1 MNLDF
6 QSPWV
11 DEIYT
16 LFDANPNL
24 TISELFLN
32 ITTSE
37 VHPPIYFFLIHVWF
51 KIFGFSFDLLRFF
64 SAFFSVICLSLVFIL
79 TKLLF
84 NIRAAKIALL
94 FLSANSCFYEFSQEG
109 RSYTFFLCFQTLS
122 IIMLILY
129 HKSKQYIFIIL
140 LTVSNIIQLYTSYF
154 GLFSIASQGL
164 IVLLWYIISRE
175 KLALWHLVISYT
187 FVALSFVPWLPFT
200 SSRYR
205 TTDLWIQVKP
215 LSELLLFALN
225 FLLPHLYLKVCLVAG
240 LLISAVSSLF
250 RKQFELIILMAW
262 PFFFISLAYLFSV
275 YVTPIITWKYFVFIL
290 IPLIILVSYGFSVLH
305 WWWLRYPLLLLFVG
319 FSSQATFWKYSQNY
333 RVTKSEFYSLMNFTS
348 NTMPELPMLAR
359 EVKHVEWFNN
369 FNNFNLDIVSVD
381 SMLKYKIMANSSLK
395 NGWWELHTHRPFLTD
410 SLVSRISII
419 DSFCHFNYSNF
430 SSLDLWVPASKVLPI
445 IQKNTDSERIK
456 YTFEN
461 GKAQKVCLIFSIAS
475 GLSYYDDSRIEVK
488 LNKQSKSYRLQYQN
502 GIYSCNFYAPA
513 EKFEIEFRN
522 ADKRKSVM
530 DKVNLTGLV
539 CIRSLD
545 NME

>member
-1 MNLDF
+1 
-6 QSPWV
+6 
-11 DEIYT
+11 
-16 LFDANPNL
+16 
-24 TISELFLN
+24 
-32 ITTSE
+32 
-37 VHPPIYFFLIHVWF
+37 
-51 KIFGFSFDLLRFF
+51 
-64 SAFFSVICLSLVFIL
+64 
-79 TKLLF
+79 
-84 NIRAAKIALL
+84 
-94 FLSANSCFYEFSQEG
+94 
-109 RSYTFFLCFQTLS
+109 
-122 IIMLILY
+122 
-129 HKSKQYIFIIL
+129 
-140 LTVSNIIQLYTSYF
+140 
-154 GLFSIASQGL
+154 
-164 IVLLWYIISRE
+164 
-175 KLALWHLVISYT
+175 
-187 FVALSFVPWLPFT
+187 
-200 SSRYR
+200 
-205 TTDLWIQVKP
+205 
-215 LSELLLFALN
+215 
-225 FLLPHLYLKVCLVAG
+225 LLPHLYLKVCLVAG

-262 PFFFISLAYLFSV
+262 PFFFIALAYLFSV

-445 IQKNTDSERIK
+445 IQKNTDSERVK

-461 GKAQKVCLIFSIAS
+461 GKAQKVCLIFSISS

-488 LNKQSKSYRLQYQN
+488 LNEQSKSYRLQYQN

-513 EKFEIEFRN
+513 EKFEIEFSN
-522 ADKRKSVM
+522 ADKRRFVI

-539 CIRSLD
+539 CIRSSD
-545 NME
+545 NMD